1 MMYIPDKPHDAPA
14 VAWAMGPS
22 TYEHRACPIPDP
34 ASLKKRKRDMDGWDA
49 QNNGNVGIC
58 TTGLIPSNAQYID
71 EKFRDTHPH
80 YLKELPAGAMPSKF
94 TPWSC
99 PERGTLHFRP
109 CLQPI
114 PMKRRRL
121 IQQQYQ
127 HHHQSQ
133 QSQEWNA
140 LPVNLSTGQK
150 QQQQQQQHFYS
161 DFGNTISKPSLL
173 SPKSKFNTHINHPTP
188 PPSQSDHQPHNNKQS
203 TSSRPALSP
212 CHICHRR
219 PTTRSILDAY
229 ADCNLCGERTCYICL
244 RECMAADCEGPR
256 SPSDPDSRHGRNASE
271 GNSSDWQ
278 GGRTRHGS
286 GHWDGDTGSGGGAG
300 AGRKVCSL
308 CAVEGVME
316 GGGEVVRC
324 LACVA
329 AW

>member
-14 VAWAMGPS
+14 VAWAMGS
-22 TYEHRACPIPDP
+22 SAYEQRGCPDP
-34 ASLKKRKRDMDGWDA
+34 ASLKKRKRDMDGWEG
-49 QNNGNVGIC
+49 QNNGNVGKC
-58 TTGLIPSNAQYID
+58 TTALIPSNTPYID
-71 EKFRDTHPH
+71 EKFRETHPH
-80 YLKELPAGAMPSKF
+80 YLKELSAGSIPSKF

-109 CLQPI
+109 CSQPI

-121 IQQQYQ
+121 IQPQYQ
-127 HHHQSQ
+127 QHHQAQ

-150 QQQQQQQHFYS
+150 QQQHFYS
-161 DFGNTISKPSLL
+161 DFGNTISKPTLL
-173 SPKSKFNTHINHPTP
+173 SPKSKFSTTP
-188 PPSQSDHQPHNNKQS
+188 SPSQSDHQSQNNKQS
-203 TSSRPALSP
+203 TSSRPPLSP

-244 RECMAADCEGPR
+244 RECMAANCG
-256 SPSDPDSRHGRNASE
+256 SPLDLDSKGK
-271 GNSSDWQ
+271 SSDWQ
-278 GGRTRHGS
+278 GRTTRHGS
-286 GHWDGDTGSGGGAG
+286 GEGDTGSGGG

-308 CAVEGVME
+308 CAVEAVME